1 LNEHGLQSG
10 QLQQTLA
17 PVAFVLGNLTV
28 GGSETK
34 IVRLAN
40 RLAEQGHDTHILVIG
55 RPYTLR
61 EKINGDVSVVCFDRK
76 SKFSLRVLFRI
87 KDYLEQNKIHS
98 VLCVNPYPLM
108 YGWPACS
115 IIGRKKVRLISSIN
129 TSELVSFRDSLFMI
143 IYGFILRRCDVVIF
157 GCKRQA
163 ESWTARYRIEK
174 SRTTVIYNG
183 VDADH
188 FHTNEKDR
196 ERIRQELAI
205 GAESSVIGCVAQ
217 FRPEKC
223 QINLLDALGRLV
235 REHDLNVVLVLVG
248 DGPEEPVLRQ
258 YVEQKELGDYVRFV
272 GRVSDVRPYMS
283 VFDVSVMPSVAV
295 EVFSNALL
303 ESIAM
308 QTPVISS
315 DVGGSSEMIEHGQ
328 EGYIYP
334 RADVGLLTEYL
345 TNLITD
351 RELATQFSARAEIRL
366 RKDFTISRMDRD
378 YVDVIWGTE
387 EC

>member
-1 LNEHGLQSG
+1 M
-10 QLQQTLA
+10 
-17 PVAFVLGNLTV
+17 AFVLGSLTV

-40 RLAEQGHDTHILVIG
+40 RLAEQGHDIHILAIG

-61 EKINGDVSVVCFDRK
+61 EKINDNVSVVCFDRK

-87 KDYLEQNKIHS
+87 KDYLEQNKILTI
-98 VLCVNPYPLM
+98 LCVNPYPLM
-108 YGWPACS
+108 YGWPACLL
-115 IIGRKKVRLISSIN
+115 IGRKKARLISSIN
-129 TSELVSFRDSLFMI
+129 TSELVSFRDRLFMI

-174 SRTTVIYNG
+174 SRTSVIYNG
-183 VDADH
+183 VDSE
-188 FHTNEKDR
+188 FFQLNQKDR
-196 ERIRQELAI
+196 EAIRQELGVRA
-205 GAESSVIGCVAQ
+205 GSSVIGCVAQ
-217 FRPEKC
+217 FRPEKR
-223 QINLLDALGRLV
+223 QINLLDALDRLV
-235 REHDLNVVLVLVG
+235 RAHDLNVVLVLVG

-258 YVEQKELGDYVRFV
+258 YVEKKNLADHVRFV

-283 VFDVSVMPSVAV
+283 VFNVSVMPSVAV

-308 QTPVISS
+308 RIPVISS

-328 EGYIYP
+328 EGYVYP
-334 RADVGLLTEYL
+334 RADVGLLTKYL
-345 TNLITD
+345 KSVIAD
-351 RELATQFSARAEIRL
+351 HELASQLSTRAEMRL
-366 RKDFTISRMDRD
+366 RRDFTISRMDRD

>member
-1 LNEHGLQSG
+1 M
-10 QLQQTLA
+10 
-17 PVAFVLGNLTV
+17 AFILGSLTV

-34 IVRLAN
+34 IVQLAN
-40 RLAEQGHDTHILVIG
+40 RLAEQGHDIHILVIG

-61 EKINGDVSVVCFDRK
+61 EKINDDVSVVCFERK
-76 SKFSLRVLFRI
+76 SKFSVRVLFRI
-87 KDYLEQNKIHS
+87 KDYLEKNMIHS
-98 VLCVNPYPLM
+98 VLCVNPYPLI
-108 YGWPACS
+108 YGWPACLLL
-115 IIGRKKVRLISSIN
+115 GRKKARLISSIN
-129 TSELVSFRDSLFMI
+129 TSELVSFRDSIFMI
-143 IYGFILRRCDVVIF
+143 IYGFILRFCDVVIF

-163 ESWTARYRIEK
+163 ESWIARYRIEK

-183 VDADH
+183 VDANY
-188 FHTNEKDR
+188 FQLNQKDR
-196 ERIRQELAI
+196 ESIRQDLAI

-217 FRPEKC
+217 FRPEKR
-223 QINLLDALGRLV
+223 QINLLDALDRLV
-235 REHDLNVVLVLVG
+235 RTHDLNVVLVLVG
-248 DGPEEPVLRQ
+248 DGPEEPELRQ
-258 YVEQKELGDYVRFV
+258 HVERKDLADYVRFV
-272 GRVSDVRPYMS
+272 GRVNDVRPYMS

-295 EVFSNALL
+295 EVFSNAML

-308 QTPVISS
+308 RIPVISS

-345 TNLITD
+345 KSLITD
-351 RELATQFSARAEIRL
+351 RELASQFSTRAEMRIR
-366 RKDFTISRMDRD
+366 RDFSISRMDRN